1 MKVTTHAP
9 VTGYDP
15 DARFYATRYKQ
26 GGRTVYSLDLSLAQI
41 ASIIPAPDPTVVQPG
56 NRIIRVAHAASF
68 GDYIRNTEDFVVPA
82 IVLRGSSVFDFEVVE
97 KIEGAE
103 FGIVSLP
110 RLAVSELH
118 ILDGQHRIL
127 GIHMAVK
134 AIADDLDKA
143 RSALALAR
151 KAEDENVQGMFK
163 DRIGKF
169 TAQRKRFETERMTI
183 QIYVEDEMGA
193 FQQMFYDIADNALG
207 ITASVRARFDTRKI
221 VNRVLQDV
229 LLHPLLMDRVD
240 LENDRLGRSNE
251 NLLTAKHVAD
261 LVRILAVGL
270 EGRISKRLESELH
283 ENDLVVAAN
292 EFFDT
297 LVKAFP
303 KLRAVQEGLISP
315 IGVRAD
321 SQLGSPVTL
330 RVLAGVWYELL
341 DRGVSMQDVESFF
354 HALNEYL
361 EVPATEKFVAE
372 VGHEI
377 LTPGATGPSA
387 RRQDAKAYR
396 DLLVDW
402 AQRVLE

>member
-1 MKVTTHAP
+1 
-9 VTGYDP
+9 
-15 DARFYATRYKQ
+15 
-26 GGRTVYSLDLSLAQI
+26 
-41 ASIIPAPDPTVVQPG
+41 
-56 NRIIRVAHAASF
+56 
-68 GDYIRNTEDFVVPA
+68 
-82 IVLRGSSVFDFEVVE
+82 
-97 KIEGAE
+97 
-103 FGIVSLP
+103 
-110 RLAVSELH
+110 
-118 ILDGQHRIL
+118 
-127 GIHMAVK
+127 
-134 AIADDLDKA
+134 
-143 RSALALAR
+143 
-151 KAEDENVQGMFK
+151 
-163 DRIGKF
+163 
-169 TAQRKRFETERMTI
+169 
-183 QIYVEDEMGA
+183 
-193 FQQMFYDIADNALG
+193 
-207 ITASVRARFDTRKI
+207 